1 MEPPVE
7 SAYPSRQLEKWLP
20 DNGFFPAVFL
30 GRTKHAV
37 RVLQSIH
44 NGGNHGAS
52 PIINIDS
59 WTSL

>member
-52 PIINIDS
+52 PYNQY
-59 WTSL
+59 